1 MNSLFPEPER
11 SVWIGG
17 SGHEPPEGSR
27 EWFLLTRDRLKSEM
41 QTLRST
47 RQGVQFSFDKMANSG
62 AWTLLNHPKLKRP
75 FRSFDEFCRSATGFG
90 EAQAKVQAR
99 IQQLAGPEAEG
110 GVREARN
117 EGGGRPDKGSG
128 PLPLPKGS
136 ESAERIVARLKRDA
150 PEYAERLAAGE
161 FRSARAAGIAA
172 GIIVPPTWTEQM
184 LRLWN
189 RGTSEEQAAI
199 YPRLTLK

>member
-17 SGHEPPEGSR
+17 SGNEPPEGSR

-75 FRSFDEFCRSATGFG
+75 FRSFDEFCRSSTGFG
-90 EAQAKVQAR
+90 QTQVDVQAR

-117 EGGGRPDKGSG
+117 VEGGRPEKGVYDT
-128 PLPLPKGS
+128 PLAKGT
-136 ESAERIVARLKRDA
+136 SAARIVARLKRDA
-150 PEYAERLAAGE
+150 PEYADRLAAGE

-172 GIIVPPTWTEQM
+172 GIIVPPTKLEIAK
-184 LRLWN
+184 RAV
-189 RGTSEEQAAI
+189 RGLSDEDQEAFRIWYQ
-199 YPRLTLK
+199 KE